1 MSTVS
6 GLAAEIYDTELAY
19 ETGVAARKSE
29 VVLISGWIEANMGV
43 VNNYINSSFGAS
55 DLSETG
61 HLEERAITKEL
72 YLTHYYTKQ
81 ARNILRGIG
90 LPVPENDW
98 QTLREGDS
106 VITRTNK
113 NIVAQN
119 YRKMLENSEAKLKDL
134 VHAYNMYKSEPSQVY
149 GAD

>member
-1 MSTVS
+1 MSVIS

-19 ETGVAARKSE
+19 ETGITERKSE
-29 VVLISGWIEANMGV
+29 VVLISGWIEANMGA
-43 VNNYINSSFGAS
+43 VNTHINTSFCAEELTDGR
-55 DLSETG
+55 
-61 HLEERAITKEL
+61 LEERAITKEL
-72 YLTHYYTKQ
+72 YLTHYYAKQ
-81 ARNILRGIG
+81 ARNTLRGIDG
-90 LPVPENDW
+90 SSNQLDF

-119 YRKMLENSEAKLKDL
+119 YRMMLENSEAKLKDL
-134 VHAYNMYKSEPSQVY
+134 VHAYNMYQAEPSQVY